1 MKLQRITSARDSWPN
16 RNPHE
21 IKLEG
26 GYIFYAST
34 EFRKCANY
42 TYAGKAKSKDTILQ
56 ISNEKVGIIK
66 ALPLNPYPFMF
77 LVSNI
82 YVIN

>member
-26 GYIFYAST
+26 GYIFCHQLSS
-34 EFRKCANY
+34 ESVFNY